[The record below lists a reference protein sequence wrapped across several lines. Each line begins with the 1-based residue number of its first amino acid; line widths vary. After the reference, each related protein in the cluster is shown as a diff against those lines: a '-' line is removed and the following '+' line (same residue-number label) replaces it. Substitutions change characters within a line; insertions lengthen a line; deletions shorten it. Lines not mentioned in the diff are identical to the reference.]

1 MGPSTPQQGFGSSL
15 IHGIPPLLK
24 RTNGFFGA
32 AASPN
37 EPNMQYVRLAKEGI
51 GMWFKGQVTE
61 AFPPEDITF
70 PWDIIAYPDPDSQG
84 PLADRPWKAKIVPGT
99 IGGILPSNY
108 DEELDVG
115 TGLKYAVVDCTTNG
129 EVVTSATISLTST
142 FPNPPSATADKA
154 PTSIKLCFGMVDKQ
168 NNQSPI
174 VYSFW
179 KRSPSMVP
187 NAAYAIAPTTPGQAT
202 KYYYVWRVG

>member
-1 MGPSTPQQGFGSSL
+1 MGPSTPQQGFASPL
-15 IHGIPPLLK
+15 THGMPSLLK

-70 PWDIIAYPDPDSQG
+70 PWDIITYPDPDSQG
-84 PLADRPWKAKIVPGT
+84 PLANRPWKAKIVPGT

-108 DEELDVG
+108 DEELNVG
-115 TGLKYAVVDCTTNG
+115 TGLNYAVVNCTTNG
-129 EVVTSATISLTST
+129 ESVTSATIQFTNS
-142 FPNPPSATADKA
+142 FPAPENASVDRAPSSFKT
-154 PTSIKLCFGMVDKQ
+154 CFGMVDKQ
-168 NNQSPI
+168 VDKSPT
-174 VYSFW
+174 VFSFW
-179 KRSPSMVP
+179 KRSPSAVP
-187 NAAYAIAPTTPGQAT
+187 NAAFVTQRSDPAQPHQFNYT
-202 KYYYVWRVG
+202 WRVG